1 MTARLKYLASPELVR
16 PALLVGWRG
25 DAGNLGE
32 RTVAFLNETLSLKP
46 LAEIE
51 PVGFFPLSGV
61 EVSNDLARLPDCR
74 FYYSETAPVITLLS
88 EIPGYEVHLFLK
100 LVLDL
105 AARFVVSHIVVLGG
119 LATMASHNT
128 PSQFLANLSTP
139 LLKEW
144 LSGDGINTEIDYVSP
159 PGQKPAIATYL
170 TWEAR
175 QRGIEAVSLW
185 LPLPFYLAPFTD
197 EGAAARLLSFFRQKL
212 ALPVNY
218 EPVAEAAKRQREK
231 LAALRSSTADV
242 EKYLNMLESNLSLTE
257 YEAGALAAAVR
268 QALGSQ
274 LP

>member
-1 MTARLKYLASPELVR
+1 MTERLNYLASPELVR
-16 PALLVGWRG
+16 PALIVGWRG

-32 RTVAFLNETLSLKP
+32 RTISYLNESLALKS

-61 EVSNDLARLPDCR
+61 EVSNDLARLPDSR

-88 EIPGYEVHLFLK
+88 DIPVYEVHLFLK

-128 PSQFLANLSTP
+128 PSQLLANLSTP

-144 LSGDGINTEIDYVSP
+144 LSDDGINTGIDYVSP
-159 PGQKPAIATYL
+159 SGQKPAIATYL

-175 QRGIEAVSLW
+175 QRGIEALSLW
-185 LPLPFYLAPFTD
+185 QPVPFYLAPFND
-197 EGAAARLLSFFRQKL
+197 EGGAARLLSFFRQKL
-212 ALPVNY
+212 ALPVDS
-218 EPVAEAAKRQREK
+218 EPLAEAAKKQREK
-231 LAALRSSTADV
+231 LAGLRSSTADV

-257 YEAGALAAAVR
+257 YEAGALAAVVR
-268 QALGSQ
+268 QAIGPHYQ
-274 LP
+274 

>member
-1 MTARLKYLASPELVR
+1 MTGQLNYLASPELVR
-16 PALLVGWRG
+16 PALIVGWRG

-32 RTVAFLNETLSLKP
+32 RAVSYLNESLSLKP

-74 FYYSETAPVITLLS
+74 FSYSETTPVITLLS
-88 EIPGYEVHLFLK
+88 DIPAYEVHHFLK

-105 AARFVVSHIVVLGG
+105 AAKFVVSHIAILGG

-128 PSQFLANLSTP
+128 PSQLLANLSTP

-144 LSGDGINTEIDYVSP
+144 LAGDGINTEIDYVSP

-170 TWEAR
+170 TWEAQ

-185 LPLPFYLAPFTD
+185 QPVPFYLAPFND
-197 EGAAARLLSFFRQKL
+197 EGGAARLLCFFRQKL
-212 ALPVNY
+212 ALPVDS
-218 EPVAEAAKRQREK
+218 EPVAVAAKQQREK
-231 LAALRSSTADV
+231 LAALRSSTTDV

-274 LP
+274 